1 VTQQVNTAPGGLQPE
16 WGDGNQ
22 LFTPHAA
29 AGAAARIRRRAAV
42 AANANLVAASATGAV
57 GDNQTAKAIAAL
69 RDARTAGSGSST
81 FTQAWSQL
89 VYQVGSDSQSALA
102 IQKSRQDIVSTL
114 TRLRDSVSGVSLDEE
129 AGTMLKFQRAYE
141 ANAKYFTV
149 VSDML
154 DTLMGMVR

>member
-1 VTQQVNTAPGGLQPE
+1 VNTVHQAGFDQNGAPGTSF
-16 WGDGNQ
+16 
-22 LFTPHAA
+22 FTPQGAA
-29 AGAAARIRRRAAV
+29 PGAAAAFGVDPNV
-42 AANANLVAASATGAV
+42 AADARLIAASATVSV
-57 GDNQTAKAIAAL
+57 GGNETAQAIAAL
-69 RDARTAGSGSST
+69 RDARLAGGSGTST

-89 VYQVGSDSQSALA
+89 VYQVGTDAQATLA
-102 IQKSRQDIVSTL
+102 AQKSRQAIVATL